1 MKKLFS
7 MILILA
13 LICPVCASAVTV
25 SEFVERY
32 NADIGEGEYNVY
44 VNEMFISG
52 EWWFVSGADS
62 RHTVGVM
69 FDTSAA
75 DPAQAEILS
84 VTVRQTR
91 RVSVSTFI
99 NNASAALAAVFP
111 DVPEDIRLSELV
123 RCLRVRDKVL
133 GLYYTERQAVPYHS
147 EYFGEMVYQEDQ
159 SYNTILFSPAS
170 DQ

>member
-1 MKKLFS
+1 MKKFLSLF
-7 MILILA
+7 LILA
-13 LICPVCASAVTV
+13 LFCPICAQAVTV
-25 SEFVERY
+25 TEFVERY
-32 NADIGEGEYNVY
+32 NADIGEGEYKVY
-44 VNEMFISG
+44 LNEMLISG
-52 EWWFVSGADS
+52 EWWFVSGTDS
-62 RHTVGVM
+62 RQTVGVM

-75 DPAQAEILS
+75 DPAQAEVLS

-159 SYNTILFSPAS
+159 SYNTILFSPAV